1 MAHSQEPHNH
11 SHADHLVR
19 DKQALLDR
27 LKKIEGQVRGLQRM
41 IEEDRYCVDVLVQ
54 VAAVKAAMNKVG
66 MALFEGHARGC
77 MQAAVHRGEGDQS
90 VSELMEVLDKFIR

>member
-1 MAHSQEPHNH
+1 MAEPQIHH
-11 SHADHLVR
+11 PEDLVR

-41 IEEDRYCVDVLVQ
+41 IDEDRYCVDVLVQ
-54 VAAVKAAMNKVG
+54 VAAVKAAMNRVG

-77 MQAAVHRGEGDQS
+77 MRAAARRGEGDQS
-90 VSELMEVLDKFIR
+90 VAELMDVLEKFMR

>member
-1 MAHSQEPHNH
+1 MAEELLN
-11 SHADHLVR
+11 AKAYVVR
-19 DKQALLDR
+19 DKQGLQDR

-54 VAAVKAAMNKVG
+54 VAAVRAALNKVG

-77 MQAAVHRGEGDQS
+77 MQAAVRRGEGDQS
-90 VSELMEVLDKFIR
+90 VSELMEVLEKFVR